1 MVEARDGATIPH
13 RVHPVR
19 RLHHAFIPAPTGCCA
34 RHGMML
40 TEAYPWPGS
49 HIAPATFGFEARGEW
64 LDRDFSIEN

>member
-1 MVEARDGATIPH
+1 
-13 RVHPVR
+13 
-19 RLHHAFIPAPTGCCA
+19 
-34 RHGMML
+34 MML